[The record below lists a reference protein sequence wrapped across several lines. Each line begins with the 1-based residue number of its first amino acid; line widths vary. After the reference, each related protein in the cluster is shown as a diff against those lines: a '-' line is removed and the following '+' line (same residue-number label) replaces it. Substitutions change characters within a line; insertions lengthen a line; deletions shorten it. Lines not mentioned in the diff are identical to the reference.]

1 MVLVLQ
7 AVIDGVLTGGF
18 YALMAAGLTIVFGVM
33 EIVNFAQGVLVVL
46 GAYLSYALY
55 SHEFGHFRID
65 PFLSLLVTIP
75 AMFAVGYVVYYA
87 LLKPIRQDRVVM
99 SLLVMFAVG
108 TLLEGVLDLV
118 FTSNLVQIHTS
129 YVDDSAQVGSLIF
142 PYIYLYAFAMSV
154 VLLGGLYLLVYRTR
168 FGRSL
173 RAAMQNPVAARLV
186 GIDTDRVSAFTL
198 GIGVGLAAAGGMVF
212 GATNSFDAASSY
224 DLISRLLAIVIFGGF
239 GSLGGALVAAVSML
253 VIEDVVAV
261 VWSPTWGQTTFYIV
275 LIAVLLLRPQGLFG
289 RRAVRAQ

>member
-1 MVLVLQ
+1 
-7 AVIDGVLTGGF
+7 
-18 YALMAAGLTIVFGVM
+18 
-33 EIVNFAQGVLVVL
+33 
-46 GAYLSYALY
+46 
-55 SHEFGHFRID
+55 
-65 PFLSLLVTIP
+65 
-75 AMFAVGYVVYYA
+75 
-87 LLKPIRQDRVVM
+87 
-99 SLLVMFAVG
+99 
-108 TLLEGVLDLV
+108 
-118 FTSNLVQIHTS
+118 
-129 YVDDSAQVGSLIF
+129 
-142 PYIYLYAFAMSV
+142 MSV

-173 RAAMQNPVAARLV
+173 RAAMQNPTAAKLV

-239 GSLGGALVAAVSML
+239 GSLGGAPVAAVSML